1 MIQLFPN
8 PSRTLPQEAGIHAR
22 LSCAVFAA
30 MSFSDAQSLNRVATQ
45 WDASLRWESAQLTH
59 GAWMNAGSNRRRRTE
74 RSGAKQACTL
84 PAAGVGRFLYRPRLC
99 FPLKHQNQS
108 SDTKG
113 IP

>member
-30 MSFSDAQSLNRVATQ
+30 MSFSDAQSLNRVATP

-59 GAWMNAGSNRRRRTE
+59 GAWMNAGSKHRRRFR
-74 RSGAKQACTL
+74 RFGAKQ
-84 PAAGVGRFLYRPRLC
+84 VGRCRPQTLGAFSIARV
-99 FPLKHQNQS
+99 S
-108 SDTKG
+108 ASR
-113 IP
+113 